1 MTSLSLV
8 STLILASSLALAQNG
23 GDEFHHHNFDVSVG
37 PAIPLGNATN
47 YLNTAPFVG
56 FGYGYRLNRLFQADA
71 GFQIA
76 FGAANNQNIVLTDAG
91 TLQGGDHEYMIPLGG
106 RIIIPQPFHRVEVSA
121 GGGTVYL
128 HYSETA
134 PSGGGTMARLPATV
148 AHRAEVGADMAWQTS
163 ATSSIRITLSGLER
177 RCSTLRV
184 PQAARQ
190 SPTFQPLTRRTTGL
204 VWVSSSDLA
213 SECKLLRREHTPKLD
228 LIVHPIQ
235 RKAET
240 GVVLSL
246 VFPARPCAIKR
257 RVNTQQDPPR
267 DRSLALPIRR
277 SLWEQNC

>member
-71 GFQIA
+71 GFQVA

-134 PSGGGTMARLPATV
+134 PSGGGYYGATTCYSCTSRGGWGGYGLANISYFLDSNHTFRVGTTLQYIAGSTSGQAVANFPATNTTD
-148 AHRAEVGADMAWQTS
+148 HWLSVGFEFG
-163 ATSSIRITLSGLER
+163 LS
-177 RCSTLRV
+177 
-184 PQAARQ
+184 
-190 SPTFQPLTRRTTGL
+190 F
-204 VWVSSSDLA
+204 
-213 SECKLLRREHTPKLD
+213 
-228 LIVHPIQ
+228 
-235 RKAET
+235 
-240 GVVLSL
+240 
-246 VFPARPCAIKR
+246 
-257 RVNTQQDPPR
+257 
-267 DRSLALPIRR
+267 
-277 SLWEQNC
+277 